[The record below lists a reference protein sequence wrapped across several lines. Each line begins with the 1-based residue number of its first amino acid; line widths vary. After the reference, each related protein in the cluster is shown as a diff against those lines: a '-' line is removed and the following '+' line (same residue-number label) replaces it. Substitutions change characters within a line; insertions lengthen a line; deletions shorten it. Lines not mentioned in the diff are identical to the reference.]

1 MRSDRINLLVSSF
14 EHSVTSTSL
23 YFLISKSKIIS
34 ETQSNERNIYLHLLF
49 RLNLF
54 DPKVAIICEAVVQEE
69 RDRILN
75 AHLAS
80 NNVNQE
86 KP

>member
-1 MRSDRINLLVSSF
+1 M
-14 EHSVTSTSL
+14 
-23 YFLISKSKIIS
+23 
-34 ETQSNERNIYLHLLF
+34 LF